1 MAHPRNGAREDLG
14 CPFGCREAHR
24 KKRSAERST
33 AYYGTLAGKAK
44 KAQLNKR
51 RREASRGDRLVVAQR
66 PAMPAV
72 AESDAIEFDA
82 AIVAHVRVVVSLV
95 ERREVSREEVVAMLE
110 RTVRQRRIVRERR
123 VDYVLRWLA
132 EHPP

>member
-1 MAHPRNGAREDLG
+1 MAHARNGGREDLG

-24 KKRSAERST
+24 KKRSAERSA
-33 AYYGTLAGKAK
+33 AYYRTAGGKEK
-44 KAQLNKR
+44 KAQLNSR
-51 RREASRGDRLVVAQR
+51 RRGGSGGGPPAGEDR
-66 PAMPAV
+66 PAPSAA

-95 ERREVSREEVVAMLE
+95 EGREVSRDEVVAMLE
-110 RTVRQRRIVRERR
+110 QTVRQHRIVRERR
-123 VDYVLRWLA
+123 IDYLLRWLA